1 MGGEGGTDSA
11 CITRSD
17 SSSST
22 WSFDT
27 EAKVAITNSRNTLQS
42 FSFASFVSSD
52 RDSLSHTALTLRL
65 R

>member
-1 MGGEGGTDSA
+1 MRSEYTVGGNTSFF
-11 CITRSD
+11 IT
-17 SSSST
+17 
-22 WSFDT
+22 
-27 EAKVAITNSRNTLQS
+27 SRNTLQS